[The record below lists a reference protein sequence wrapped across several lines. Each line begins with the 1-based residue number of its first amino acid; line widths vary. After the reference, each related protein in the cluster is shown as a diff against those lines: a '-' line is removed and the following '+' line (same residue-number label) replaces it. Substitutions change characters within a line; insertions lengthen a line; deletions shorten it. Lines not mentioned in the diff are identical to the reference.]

1 MKNIVLKVHPKDNV
15 IVALRNLE
23 AGELIEFEGQTY
35 QILESVEAKHKFYT
49 EDIPQGGA
57 VTMYGVLVGK
67 VTMDVKRG
75 GLMTTANL
83 HHAADPYACRGVQY
97 KWTPPDVSKW
107 KDRTFMGYHRSDGRV
122 GTANYW
128 LFIPTVFCE
137 NRNLDVIREALHNEL
152 GYAVTEKYKAFTRGL
167 VEEYRGGGQVTSDEG
182 QGTRE
187 EGRGNSQ
194 GQGTR
199 EEGRGNSQAQ
209 GTSEEGQVT
218 SDKGQGTRVFKN
230 VDGIK
235 FLNHQGGCGGTR
247 QDSAILEN
255 LLAAYADHPNVG
267 GITIL
272 SLGCQHLQLDAFVET
287 IRKRN
292 PSFDK
297 PILTFEQ
304 QAGRTEEE
312 LIQAAIR
319 ETFKGLIDINKQER
333 KPAPLDKL
341 TVGVKCGGSDGFSG
355 ISANPAVGYFSDLLV
370 AIQGKI
376 LLAEFPELCGAE
388 QELIDRS
395 TSQATA
401 EKFISLMDAYSAQA
415 EQVGSGFHMNPSP
428 GNIRDGLITD
438 AIKSAGA
445 CKKGGTSPVVDV
457 LDYTEPATKPGLSLV
472 CTPGNDVEATTGKAA
487 SGATLI
493 LFTTGLGT
501 PTGNPVCPTIKL
513 ATNSKLARR
522 MADIIDI
529 DCGPIV
535 EGDKTIE
542 EMGEEI
548 LEYCIRAASGE
559 VIPKAVQLN
568 QDDFIPWKRGVSL

>member
-1 MKNIVLKVHPKDNV
+1 MKKIVLKVHPKDNV
-15 IVALRNLE
+15 IVALRDLE
-23 AGELIEFEGQTY
+23 QGEKIEFEGSQY
-35 QILESVEAKHKFYT
+35 VMQERVQAKHKFYT
-49 EDIPQGGA
+49 EDLAKSSEVI
-57 VTMYGVLVGK
+57 MYGVLVGK
-67 VTMDVKRG
+67 VQYDVKKG
-75 GLMTTANL
+75 GLMTTENL
-83 HHAADPYACRGVQY
+83 HHAADPYAYRKAEY
-97 KWTPPDVSKW
+97 KWTAPDVSTYAG
-107 KDRTFMGYHRSDGRV
+107 RTFNGYHRADGRV

-137 NRNLDVIREALHNEL
+137 NRNLDVIREAMHNEL
-152 GYAVTEKYKAFTRGL
+152 GYAVTDKYKRYTRMLKAAYEKGEQL
-167 VEEYRGGGQVTSDEG
+167 DSDAVNLSA
-182 QGTRE
+182 GTDAKAVRL
-187 EGRGNSQ
+187 
-194 GQGTR
+194 
-199 EEGRGNSQAQ
+199 
-209 GTSEEGQVT
+209 
-218 SDKGQGTRVFKN
+218 FKN

-267 GITIL
+267 GITVL
-272 SLGCQHLQLDAFVET
+272 SLGCQHLQVDTFIDT
-287 IRKRN
+287 IKKRN
-292 PSFDK
+292 PHFDK
-297 PILTFEQ
+297 PIQVFEQ
-304 QAGRTEEE
+304 QGPMSEEE
-312 LIQAAIR
+312 LIKHAIAS
-319 ETFKGLIDINKQER
+319 TFKGLIEINKQER
-333 KPAPLDKL
+333 SPAGLDKL

-370 AIQGKI
+370 ALNGKI

-388 QELIDRS
+388 QELIDRCE
-395 TSQATA
+395 TKATA
-401 EKFISLMDAYSAQA
+401 EKFIKLMDEYSAQA
-415 EQVGSGFHMNPSP
+415 IQAGSGFHMNPSP

-445 CKKGGTSPVVDV
+445 CKKGGSAPVVDV

-501 PTGNPVCPTIKL
+501 PTGNPVCPTIKV
-513 ATNSKLARR
+513 ATNSTLAKR

-535 EGDKTIE
+535 EGEKTIE

-548 LEYCIRAASGE
+548 MEYCIKAASGE
-559 VIPKAVQLN
+559 IIPKAVQLN

>member
-1 MKNIVLKVHPKDNV
+1 MKNIVLKVHPSDNV
-15 IVALRNLE
+15 IVALRDLQKDE
-23 AGELIEFEGQTY
+23 VIEFEGNQY
-35 QILESVEAKHKFYT
+35 VMQQKVEAKHKFYT
-49 EDIPQGGA
+49 EDIPQGGE
-57 VTMYGVLVGK
+57 VKMYGVLVGK
-67 VTMDVKRG
+67 VTEDVKKG
-75 GLMTTANL
+75 GLMTTSNL
-83 HHAADPYACRGVQY
+83 HHAADPYAYRGATYSWQA
-97 KWTPPDVSKW
+97 PDVTQW
-107 KDRTFMGYHRSDGRV
+107 KERTFMGYHRSDGRV

-137 NRNLDVIREALHNEL
+137 NRNLDVIREAMHNEL
-152 GYAVTEKYKAFTRGL
+152 GYAVTDKYKDFTRGL
-167 VEEYRGGGQVTSDEG
+167 VEEYKEGTSDEAPVG
-182 QGTRE
+182 E
-187 EGRGNSQ
+187 ERHEKQ
-194 GQGTR
+194 R
-199 EEGRGNSQAQ
+199 
-209 GTSEEGQVT
+209 
-218 SDKGQGTRVFKN
+218 TRVFEN

-247 QDSAILEN
+247 QDSEVLQN

-267 GITIL
+267 GVTIL
-272 SLGCQHLQLDAFVET
+272 SLGCQHLQLDAFNEA
-287 IRKRN
+287 IKKRN
-292 PSFDK
+292 PLFDK
-297 PILTFEQ
+297 PILSFEQ
-304 QAGRTEEE
+304 QSGMSEEE
-312 LIQAAIR
+312 LIKHAIAS
-319 ETFKGLIDINKQER
+319 TFEGLKEINKQHR
-333 KPAPLDKL
+333 QPATLDKL

-370 AIQGKI
+370 GLQGKI

-395 TSQATA
+395 TSKDTA
-401 EKFISLMDAYSAQA
+401 EKFIRLMDAYSAQA
-415 EQVGSGFHMNPSP
+415 ESVGSGFYMNPSP

-457 LDYTEPATKPGLSLV
+457 LDYTELATKPGLSLV

-513 ATNSKLARR
+513 ATNSKLAKK

-535 EGDKTIE
+535 EGEKTIQQ
-542 EMGEEI
+542 MGEEI
-548 LEYCIRAASGE
+548 LEYCIKAASGE